1 MIWDLSKQGLTYRN
15 YYFFKDM
22 LCAKLPLTLLQLTF
36 PFFLFAQ
43 EIAIT
48 FDDAPR
54 SDGGLYTGLKRSEIL
69 IDKLKQYNVPQVAFF
84 ANSGKMDAVGEL
96 RLKMYGQA
104 GHIIAN
110 HSHSHP
116 QISEVGVNSYIA
128 DIKKAHEILSEMP
141 QFRPWFRFPYLN
153 EGREIGVRDKIRA
166 ALDEMDYING
176 YVTVD
181 NYDWYLEYMYQQA
194 LKENKKINYDLLKDL
209 YIEHLWESIQF
220 YHNIALK
227 TLGRSP
233 AHVLLLHENDLAA
246 LFLDDLISFLRGE
259 GWMIISPEEA
269 YKDPIA
275 SHIPDVLMNNQGRVA
290 AIAREEG
297 MEGRD
302 LVQRSE
308 DEQYLEEYFA
318 KKKVFR

>member
-1 MIWDLSKQGLTYRN
+1 
-15 YYFFKDM
+15 M
-22 LCAKLPLTLLQLTF
+22 LKK
-36 PFFLFAQ
+36 FLFLIFILHPLFINAQ
-43 EIAIT
+43 EIALT

-54 SDGGLYTGLKRSEIL
+54 SDGGLYKGLKRSEIL

-84 ANSGKMDAVGEL
+84 ANSAKLDAVGEL

-110 HSHSHP
+110 HSHTHP
-116 QISEVGVNSYIA
+116 HIHDVGVEIFIA
-128 DIKKAHEILSEMP
+128 DIKKAHEALSGLP
-141 QFRPWFRFPYLN
+141 KFRPWFRFPFLD
-153 EGREIGVRDKIRA
+153 EGKDQETRDRIRT
-166 ALDEMDYING
+166 ALDDMGYLNG

-181 NYDWYLEYMYQQA
+181 NYDWYLDFMYQQA

-209 YIEHLWESIQF
+209 YIEHIWESIQF
-220 YHNIALK
+220 YHHIALK

-233 AHVLLLHENDLAA
+233 KHVLLLHENDLAA

-259 GWMIISPEEA
+259 GWLIISPEEA

-275 SHIPDVLMNNQGRVA
+275 NHIPDVLMNNQGRVA
-290 AIAREEG
+290 AIAREKG
-297 MEGRD
+297 TSGRD
-302 LVQRSE
+302 LVQESE
-308 DEQYLEEYFA
+308 DEQYLIEYYN

>member
-1 MIWDLSKQGLTYRN
+1 MSNPKYL
-15 YYFFKDM
+15 FV
-22 LCAKLPLTLLQLTF
+22 LCLLVIQTQIT
-36 PFFLFAQ
+36 AQ

-54 SDGGLYTGLKRSEIL
+54 KDGGLYTGLKRSEIL
-69 IDKLKQYNVPQVAFF
+69 LEKLQQYNVPQVAFF
-84 ANSGKMDAVGEL
+84 ANSGKLDAVGEL

-116 QISEVGVNSYIA
+116 HIHDVGVDNYIA
-128 DIKKAHEILSEMP
+128 DIKKAHQALKDMP
-141 QFRPWFRFPYLN
+141 GFKPWFRFPFLD
-153 EGREIGVRDKIRA
+153 EGKDEESRDRIRA
-166 ALDEMDYING
+166 ALKEMGYING

-181 NYDWYLEYMYQQA
+181 NYDWYLEFMYQQA
-194 LKENKKINYDLLKDL
+194 LKENNKIDYDLLKDL
-209 YIEHLWESIQF
+209 YIEHIWESIQF
-220 YHNIALK
+220 YHNIAIK

-233 AHVLLLHENDLAA
+233 KHVLLLHENDLAA

-259 GWMIISPEEA
+259 GWLIISPTEA
-269 YKDPIA
+269 YADPIA

-290 AIAREEG
+290 AIAREKG
-297 MEGRD
+297 TTGRD
-302 LVQRSE
+302 LVQESE

-318 KKKVFR
+318 KKKVFRK

>member
-1 MIWDLSKQGLTYRN
+1 M
-15 YYFFKDM
+15 
-22 LCAKLPLTLLQLTF
+22 
-36 PFFLFAQ
+36 
-43 EIAIT
+43 T

-69 IDKLKQYNVPQVAFF
+69 IKKLEQYNVPQVAFF
-84 ANSGKMDAVGEL
+84 ANSGKLDAVGEL

-110 HSHSHP
+110 HSHTHP
-116 QISEVGVNSYIA
+116 HIHDVGVENFID
-128 DIKKAHEILSEMP
+128 DIKEAHQALNQFP
-141 QFRPWFRFPYLN
+141 GFRPWFRFPFLE
-153 EGREIGVRDKIRA
+153 EGRDENTRDQIRS
-166 ALDEMDYING
+166 ALDDMGYING

-181 NYDWYLEYMYQQA
+181 NYDYYLEFLYQQA
-194 LKENKKINYDLLKDL
+194 LKENKKINYDLLQEL

-220 YHNIALK
+220 YQKIALK

-233 AHVLLLHENDLAA
+233 KHVLLLHENDLAA

-259 GWMIISPEEA
+259 GWLIISPEEA

-275 SHIPDVLMNNQGRVA
+275 QHIPKVLMNGQGRVA
-290 AIAREEG
+290 AIAKEKG
-297 MEGRD
+297 MAGKD
-302 LVQRSE
+302 LVQKSE
-308 DEQYLEEYFA
+308 DEQYLKDYFI

>member
-1 MIWDLSKQGLTYRN
+1 MSRYK
-15 YYFFKDM
+15 YFVV
-22 LCAKLPLTLLQLTF
+22 LIPLALHFQI
-36 PFFLFAQ
+36 FAQ

-54 SDGGLYTGLKRSEIL
+54 SDGELYTGLKRSEIL
-69 IDKLKQYNVPQVAFF
+69 LDKLKQYNIPQVAFF
-84 ANSGKMDAVGEL
+84 ANSGKLDAVGEL

-116 QISEVGVNSYIA
+116 HISEVGVDNYIS
-128 DIKKAHEILSEMP
+128 DIKKAHDALKDMP
-141 QFRPWFRFPYLN
+141 GFKPWFRFPFLD
-153 EGREIGVRDKIRA
+153 EGKDERSRDKIRD
-166 ALDEMDYING
+166 ALNEMGYING

-181 NYDWYLEYMYQQA
+181 NYDWYLEFMYQQA

-220 YHNIALK
+220 YHSIALK

-233 AHVLLLHENDLAA
+233 KHVLLLHENDLAA

-259 GWMIISPEEA
+259 GWEIISPQEA
-269 YKDPIA
+269 YKDAIA
-275 SHIPDVLMNNQGRVA
+275 NHIPDVLMNNQGRVA
-290 AIAREEG
+290 AIARENG
-297 MEGRD
+297 VSGRD
-302 LVQRSE
+302 LVQESE
-308 DEQYLEEYFA
+308 DEQFLEEYFE
-318 KKKVFR
+318 KKRVFR